1 VIREFREFISK
12 GNLVEIAIGF
22 IMGLAFAAVVTAFT
36 NVVLGTIAY
45 IVGSDLSF
53 DQIGVHRDGQLVIPI
68 GAFITALIDF
78 LLIALV
84 LFFVVRA
91 YNRFN
96 RKEEAG
102 TGPTEVELLTEI
114 RDELRACQA

>member
-1 VIREFREFISK
+1 VVREFREFISK

-36 NVVLGTIAY
+36 NVVLGTIAW
-45 IVGSDLSF
+45 IFGSDLSF
-53 DQIGVHRDGQLVIPI
+53 DQIGVHRGTQLVIPI
-68 GAFITALIDF
+68 GAFISALIDF

-84 LFFVVRA
+84 LFFVVKA
-91 YNRFN
+91 YNRLK

-102 TGPTEVELLTEI
+102 AGPTEVELLTQI
-114 RDELRACQA
+114 RDELRTRQV

>member
-114 RDELRACQA
+114 RDELRTRRA